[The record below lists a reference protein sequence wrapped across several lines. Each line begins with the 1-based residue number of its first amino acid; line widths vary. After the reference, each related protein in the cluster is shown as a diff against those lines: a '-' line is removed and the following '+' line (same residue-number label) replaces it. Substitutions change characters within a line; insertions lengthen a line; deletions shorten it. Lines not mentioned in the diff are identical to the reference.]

1 VLCQSSAGRNARADA
16 PCAVASAA
24 KPGKIFRSAK
34 FLPCPAVPCRADP
47 ARAAGA
53 GVGVLAEPG
62 ARG

>member
-24 KPGKIFRSAK
+24 RPGKIFRSAK
-34 FLPCPAVPCRADP
+34 FLPCRADP
-47 ARAAGA
+47 VRAAGA